1 MREKY
6 ISGGRYNEKYMS
18 GSRAGERHM
27 SGGSRS
33 SEKYMSGSRAAE
45 RQISGGRSNGK
56 DMVGRSGEKYISR
69 EKRSGKAF
77 GFLTVLLVLIIIF
90 CVKGTV
96 MSREKKGCER
106 NNHYYAALEQ
116 EFVNSARKTLEGQGL
131 HDCGLDLRWVA
142 DENGSREYT
151 ILIHHRRLDRMNG
164 EDKAALADLLS
175 AAEFQEETCT
185 FQYVFG

>member
-6 ISGGRYNEKYMS
+6 ISE
-18 GSRAGERHM
+18 SRAGERQI

-33 SEKYMSGSRAAE
+33 SEKYMSGSGAAE
-45 RQISGGRSNGK
+45 RQISGSRSNGK
-56 DMVGRSGEKYISR
+56 DMGGRTGEKYISG

-90 CVKGTV
+90 SVKGTV

-164 EDKAALADLLS
+164 EDKATLADLLS